1 MPAVINIKP
10 TRRLASAVE
19 YASAHGG
26 KDKAHN
32 GYDMKRVLC
41 ASGVNCDPKNG
52 LKEMMK
58 LVNRKQFIQDLKPQ
72 KGKKIVQGYTLIQ
85 SFDKS
90 FDYQNPADVQ
100 KVNELGQ
107 KLVEKVVKNRMA
119 LVYTQADGTH
129 HMLHNHIIVCSLA
142 PNLRA
147 MRAKQT
153 RFKTWAK
160 ASDEVLQEEGL
171 ETLAPVSSKG
181 KTTAKEKLTRAE
193 IAEMEKL
200 SKNKDAQGNP
210 APKRTRMEEIKEKI
224 EQIEQDPTVTSW
236 DSFVEVAKKHD
247 LDVHVRRNKKGLING
262 LSYKLLN
269 TDMKR
274 GIRARRLGANY
285 MKENLNDVFEANS
298 KRKRLAKQ
306 REARIEAGG
315 SSATAETAETR
326 QLSSTNIEFVEQ
338 SSDLRK
344 EAQNRVT
351 ARTARRTIRQ
361 SVNRDIRRGFEK
373 FAEPN
378 SNPTGETKFDF
389 FEFTRRFGNNE
400 RKHRKFDERLRQFV
414 AYRQKLD
421 EIRAEQLKQQQQAN
435 TVAVLSRV
443 ELDRKLAKAAGY
455 KQTNPKH
462 VEIKRQTNVIKPKPT
477 EPELVTK
484 YGYTLKRE
492 YSDYA
497 DLLTNQDIADI
508 LYEQHHN
515 WFVEDEHEQQ
525 NPETPTQT
533 QKQQNQ
539 NIDDDGW
546 NL

>member
-1 MPAVINIKP
+1 MPAVVNIKP
-10 TRRLASAVE
+10 TRNITRAVN
-19 YASAHGG
+19 YASAHNG

-32 GYDMKRVLC
+32 NYDMKRVLYQ
-41 ASGVNCDPKNG
+41 SGVNCDPENG

-72 KGKKIVQGYTLIQ
+72 KKKIVQGYTLIQ

-90 FDYQNPADVQ
+90 FDYQNPDDVK

-142 PNLRA
+142 SNLKA

-160 ASDEVLQEEGL
+160 ANDEVLQEAGL

-181 KTTAKEKLTRAE
+181 KTIAKEKLTRAE
-193 IAEMEKL
+193 IAEMDKL
-200 SKNKDAQGNP
+200 SKNKDAKGNP
-210 APKRTRMEEIKEKI
+210 KPEKTRMEEIKEKI

-269 TDMKR
+269 TSMKR
-274 GIRARRLGANY
+274 GIRARRLGSNY
-285 MKENLNDVFEANS
+285 MKESLNDVFEANG

-306 REARIEAGG
+306 REERISAGTKEGSAITEA
-315 SSATAETAETR
+315 ADVRNVQT
-326 QLSSTNIEFVEQ
+326 TNIQFTESSPTGFVRPTREII
-338 SSDLRK
+338 SRRVGRSIGSDLR
-344 EAQNRVT
+344 QGLTR
-351 ARTARRTIRQ
+351 
-361 SVNRDIRRGFEK
+361 
-373 FAEPN
+373 
-378 SNPTGETKFDF
+378 SNQRSQKDNQLNF

-400 RKHRKFDERLRQFV
+400 RKHRKFDEALRQFV
-414 AYRQKLD
+414 DYRQKLD
-421 EIRAEQLKQQQQAN
+421 EIRAEQLKQQQQASN
-435 TVAVLSRV
+435 VFLLTRFR
-443 ELDRKLAKAAGY
+443 LDQKLAESARHKS
-455 KQTNPKH
+455 
-462 VEIKRQTNVIKPKPT
+462 EDLKRTRKPK
-477 EPELVTK
+477 LVTK
-484 YGYTLKRE
+484 YGYTLKQE
-492 YSDYA
+492 FSSYA
-497 DLLTNQDIADI
+497 DMLTNQDYADMQYI
-508 LYEQHHN
+508 LHPE
-515 WFVEDEHEQQ
+515 WFVK
-525 NPETPTQT
+525 PEKPNPTQSQPKT
-533 QKQQNQ
+533 PQQGQ
-539 NIDDDGW
+539 NIDDDDGW